1 MRPLP
6 LVLALSTFLSTAQGV
21 TVPAPLHGIW
31 RLTQMTPVGAS
42 TGLTPLPETD
52 LIIVGNSVRGRLGCG
67 TYEGT
72 INAANNAAQL
82 TVTPLPPRPTERCL
96 YAAPGVFHQA
106 LNTAWGYIISGDTKR
121 LVFFSKTAW
130 LSFERIGY
138 VTPAR
143 K

>member
-1 MRPLP
+1 MRILP
-6 LVLALSTFLSTAQGV
+6 LALAVSTFLPTAQGV

-31 RLTQMTPVGAS
+31 KLTQMTPVGAN
-42 TGLTPLPETD
+42 TLHTPLPETD

-67 TYEGT
+67 RYEGT
-72 INAANNAAQL
+72 IDPGNNTVQFK
-82 TVTPLPPRPTERCL
+82 VTPLPPSPTERCL
-96 YAAPGVFHQA
+96 YATPGVFHQA

-130 LSFERIGY
+130 LSFERSGY
-138 VTPAR
+138 VTPAQ